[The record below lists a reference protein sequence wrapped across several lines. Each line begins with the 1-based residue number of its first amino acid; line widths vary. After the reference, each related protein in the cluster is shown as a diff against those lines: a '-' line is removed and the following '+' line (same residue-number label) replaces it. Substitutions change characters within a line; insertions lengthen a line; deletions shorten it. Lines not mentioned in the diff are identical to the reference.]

1 MGIGLLCRRALMGTV
16 LGLMCLLGAFAG
28 SASASTSFDLST
40 DTSLTLDGD
49 VHEWSGIYRSVTYGG
64 YQYFGYWDAVDRTT
78 GQVYLEISRRRL
90 SDDNVVTMRFDE
102 RGDNLEYLEATT
114 DGHNAVGL
122 GISPRDGRLHIS
134 WSLHNT
140 DRVHRYLQSATGCM
154 EQTQANFTLANCRFV
169 KRTFQAEATLERE
182 MTYPT
187 YFNDNNWNLYF
198 SYRYDASARG
208 DQVLNTYNNDGTW
221 RLNGRILLGHRDGRG
236 TYNYTFDPDG
246 AGPAGETTSRERGP
260 YISQFVFDKNERLH
274 VSWAWREN
282 ALGFAGNHG
291 VHYAYSDDLGAN
303 WKSSAGRTIG
313 TAGSDPITILDL
325 TDTQVSPEPPGY
337 MFYASGLAVDS
348 NNNPHVFGYVS
359 EVQSD
364 DEAHARSREAHW
376 WRDTSGT
383 WAATFVEPEERILTK
398 PGTGEIMFDRGD
410 NAYVVYGRNETG
422 WSAWNENVYDQRAL
436 PDGNLTWQG
445 GEYLNVQLFSENTI
459 IDSGYVN
466 VPISTEG
473 TNQVRVRMRND
484 TEAREFEVTWVT
496 DESTGW
502 EATRQQ
508 RFRFTPERNYAEYTF
523 NMTDADW
530 TGTLRTLELSPAKG
544 ARRGSVSIDWIKV
557 TDSFGRAVKTWDFRR
572 GFELYTAEA
581 TPTSNWS
588 TWSLEPLLPGV
599 GMPSAEGPWRIDRQR
614 YKESKIVNFPMAVQ
628 GEPGNERLTVRQFDI
643 LGDDEFKEWP
653 FETDT
658 IGWEVVARS
667 VNEFT
672 WVNDGGT
679 KGIGGTIINEDPHIV
694 SMENLA
700 VPIGSARTIHVR
712 MKNTSASRTAAVL
725 FITDS
730 SRTYERNRGTQF
742 PITANSGYTTYNI
755 DMSRVRDWSSEQTLR
770 QLRIDPSDDTTR
782 TGSFKIDRI
791 YID

>member
-1 MGIGLLCRRALMGTV
+1 MGLSSLWRHAVLGMA

-28 SASASTSFDLST
+28 SASASTSFDLAT
-40 DTSLTLDGD
+40 DTSLTLDESA
-49 VHEWSGIYRSVTYGG
+49 HQIAGIYRSVTYGG
-64 YQYFGYWDAVDRTT
+64 YQYFGYWDAEDVGTR
-78 GQVYLEISRRRL
+78 QVYLKISRRRL
-90 SDDNVVTMRFDE
+90 SDDNVQTMRFDE
-102 RGDNLEYLEATT
+102 RGDNLEYLEAPT
-114 DGHNAVGL
+114 DGHNGVGL

-154 EQTQANFTLANCRFV
+154 EQTQENFTLANCRFV

-198 SYRYDASARG
+198 SYRYDASSRG

-221 RLNGRILLGHRDGRG
+221 RLNGRIALGHRDGRG

-246 AGPAGETTSRERGP
+246 AGPAGETTSRERGI

-282 ALGFAGNHG
+282 ALGFVGQHG
-291 VHYAYSDDLGAN
+291 LHYAYSDDRGAN
-303 WKSSAGRTIG
+303 WKSSAGRLIG
-313 TAGSDPITILDL
+313 TSGSDPITILDL
-325 TDTQVSPEPPGY
+325 TDTQVVAEPPGFLSY
-337 MFYASGLAVDS
+337 GSGLAVDS
-348 NNNPHVFGYVS
+348 HNNPHISGFTS
-359 EVQSD
+359 EVQTA
-364 DEAHARSREAHW
+364 DELHGRARQAHW
-376 WRDTSGT
+376 FRNTSGT
-383 WAATFVEPEERILTK
+383 WYETFVEPEERATHT
-398 PGTGEIMFDRGD
+398 GTSDIMFDRGD
-410 NAYVVYGRNETG
+410 NAYIVYGRNETG
-422 WSAWNENVYDQRAL
+422 WSAWNENIYDQRAL

-445 GEYLNVQLFSENTI
+445 GEYLNVQLYSERTF
-459 IDSGYVN
+459 IDSDYVG
-466 VPISTEG
+466 VPISTTG
-473 TNQVRVRMRND
+473 NNQVRVRMRND
-484 TEAREFEVTWVT
+484 TEASEVEVTWQT
-496 DESTGW
+496 DESARW

-508 RFRFTPERNYAEYTF
+508 RFRFTPERNYTEYTF
-523 NMTDADW
+523 TITDADW

-544 ARRGSVSIDWIKV
+544 ARRGSVSIDKIEIYNSTTRTV
-557 TDSFGRAVKTWDFRR
+557 AKTWDFRR

-581 TPTSNWS
+581 TPTSNW
-588 TWSLEPLLPGV
+588 TGWNLEPLLPGV
-599 GMPSAEGPWRIDRQR
+599 GIPTGEGPWRIDRQR

-628 GEPGNERLTVRQFDI
+628 GEASKRLTVRQFDI
-643 LGDDEFKEWP
+643 GGDDEFGEWP

-667 VNEFT
+667 VNEFI
-672 WVNDGGT
+672 WANDGGVN
-679 KGIGGTIINEDPHIV
+679 GIGGTIINEDPHIV
-694 SMENLA
+694 SMNNLS
-700 VPIGSARTIHVR
+700 VPIGTARTIHVR

-730 SRTYERNRGTQF
+730 STTYERNRGTQF
-742 PITANSGYTTYNI
+742 GITANSGYTTYNI

>member
-1 MGIGLLCRRALMGTV
+1 MGIGLLWRRAV
-16 LGLMCLLGAFAG
+16 LGAGLVCLLGGLAG
-28 SASASTSFDLST
+28 TASAATSFDLET
-40 DTSLTLDGD
+40 DTSLTLDGS
-49 VHEWSGIYRSVTYGG
+49 VHSWAGIYRSVTYGG
-64 YQYFGYWDAVDRTT
+64 YQYFGYWDTETT
-78 GQVYLEISRRRL
+78 GTVYLEVSRRRL
-90 SDDNVVTMRFDE
+90 SDDNVQTLRFDE
-102 RGDNLEYLEATT
+102 RGDNLEFLEATT
-114 DGHNAVGL
+114 DAHNAVGL

-154 EQTQANFTLANCRFV
+154 ELTQENFTLANCRFV
-169 KRTFQAEATLERE
+169 KRTFQAERALETE

-198 SYRYDASARG
+198 SYRYDASSRG

-221 RLNGRILLGHRDGRG
+221 RLNGRIMLGHRDGRG
-236 TYNYTFDPDG
+236 TFDYPFDPDG
-246 AGPAGETTSRERGP
+246 AGPATEVTSRERGV
-260 YISQFVFDKNERLH
+260 YISQFVFDKNEPERLH

-282 ALGFAGNHG
+282 TAYGFAGQHG
-291 VHYAYSDDLGAN
+291 LHYAYSDDLGAT

-313 TAGSDPITILDL
+313 TAGEDPITIVDR
-325 TDTQVSPEPPGY
+325 TDTQVASEPPGY
-337 MFYASGLAVDS
+337 MFYGSGLAVDS
-348 NNNPHVFGYVS
+348 HNNPLISGFVS
-359 EVQSD
+359 EVQTAD
-364 DEAHARSREAHW
+364 VAHGRSRQAHW
-376 WRDTSGT
+376 FRDTSGV
-383 WAATFVEPEERILTK
+383 WYQSYVEPAERATHT
-398 PGTGEIMFDRGD
+398 GTSDIMFDRGD
-410 NAYVVYGRNETG
+410 NAYIVYGRDETG
-422 WSAWNENVYDQRAL
+422 WSAWNEQIYNQRAL

-445 GEYLNVQLFSENTI
+445 GEYLDIQLFSERTF
-459 IDSGYVN
+459 IDSDYVN
-466 VPISTEG
+466 VPISTTG
-473 TNQVRVRMRND
+473 NNQVRVWMRND
-484 TEAREFEVTWVT
+484 TEAREVEVTWVT

-508 RFRFTPERNYAEYTF
+508 RFRFTPERTYTEYTF
-523 NMTDADW
+523 TITDADW

-544 ARRGSVSIDWIKV
+544 ARRGSVSIDKIEIYNSTTRTV
-557 TDSFGRAVKTWDFRR
+557 AKTWDFRR

-581 TPTSNWS
+581 TPTSNWL
-588 TWSLEPLLPGV
+588 TWSLEPLLPGIGV
-599 GMPSAEGPWRIDRQR
+599 PVSEGPWRIDRER
-614 YKESKIVNFPMAVQ
+614 YKESKIVNFPMAVT
-628 GEPGNERLTVRQFDI
+628 GEPGNKRLTVRQFDI
-643 LGDDEFKEWP
+643 GGDDEFKEWS
-653 FETDT
+653 FETDK

-667 VNEFT
+667 VNEFE

-694 SMENLA
+694 SLNNLS
-700 VPIGSARTIHVR
+700 VPIGTARTIHVR

-730 SRTYERNRGTQF
+730 SRSYERNRGTQF

-755 DMSRVRDWSSEQTLR
+755 EMRGVRDWSSEQVLR